1 MFIARTLLFGAH
13 TPYSPEVLLT
23 PSFEYAD
30 IESMA
35 DTVSGSRNAR
45 QASSNDRNT
54 GSTEKGM
61 RRGGIW

>member
-1 MFIARTLLFGAH
+1 MFIDRTLFFGAH

-30 IESMA
+30 IESMT
-35 DTVSGSRNAR
+35 DTVRGSRDPR

-54 GSTEKGM
+54 GSTEQGM